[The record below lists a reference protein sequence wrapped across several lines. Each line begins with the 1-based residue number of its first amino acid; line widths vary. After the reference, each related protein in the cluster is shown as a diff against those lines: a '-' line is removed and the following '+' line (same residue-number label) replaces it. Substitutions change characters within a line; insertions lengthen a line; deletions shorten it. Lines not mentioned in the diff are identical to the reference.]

1 MAHLTD
7 IDSLLLQVRD
17 AESKKLIEEA
27 VTAYRG
33 GALRSAIV
41 ATWIAAVYDAIAKLR
56 ELKDQGDAE
65 AALIVTKIDSA
76 SEEYTVAVSKKT
88 RHLKET
94 L

>member
-1 MAHLTD
+1 MTQLTD

-56 ELKDQGDAE
+56 ELKYQGDAE
-65 AALIVTKIDSA
+65 ATSFVKKLIVLYQVHIKPT
-76 SEEYTVAVSKKT
+76 
-88 RHLKET
+88 
-94 L
+94 